1 MKAAGIY
8 SELCQFRSS
17 NGKYGKAPVQLE
29 QEGVKKIDIEDNGAD
44 VISHTK
50 YVGEDGGAV
59 EEVITSYDH
68 SRTFELRPDT
78 NHFDISL
85 IDETGKQVSE
95 SHYMQ
100 MDTM

>member
-1 MKAAGIY
+1 MKAVEIY

-17 NGKYGKAPVQLE
+17 NGRYGKAPVQLE
-29 QEGVKKIDIEDNGAD
+29 QEGVRIINEAKGAE

-50 YVGEDGGAV
+50 YVGEDGGTV

-78 NHFDISL
+78 NHFDIRL
-85 IDETGKQVSE
+85 FDETGKQVSTN
-95 SHYMQ
+95 HYTQ
-100 MDTM
+100 ED